1 MSSAPWWIMHA
12 LQEGKKYFNIIVKM
26 SACIAVSAGEFMLI
40 VTKG

>member
-1 MSSAPWWIMHA
+1 VSSAPWWIIHA

-26 SACIAVSAGEFMLI
+26 SACIAVSAEYMLI